1 MGTEV
6 STGYAERV
14 ALGPESF
21 ESAFRD
27 GCIELRSGPQP
38 LTADAAPSGTLLA
51 RITRDGGAWT
61 AGDPANGLRFQ
72 RAGRYVTKDPAHR
85 WRLVGLAS
93 GTIGWM
99 RLLPNAPDPGTTSF
113 TALRVD
119 GTVGLVDSTGDVQ
132 FWLPSLSVSSSTEI
146 EITQF
151 WYAVPPLGE

>member
-6 STGYAERV
+6 STGYAARV

-21 ESAFRD
+21 DSVFRD

-38 LTADAAPSGTLLA
+38 LSADAAVSGVLLA

-61 AGDPANGLRFQ
+61 AGDPTNGLRFQ
-72 RAGRYVTKDPAHR
+72 RAGRYVAKDPAHR
-85 WRLVGLAS
+85 WRLVGVAA
-93 GTIGWM
+93 GTVGWM
-99 RLLPNAPDPGTTSF
+99 RLLPNPPDPGTTSY
-113 TALRVD
+113 TAPRVD
-119 GTVGLVDSTGDVQ
+119 GTVGLVDSLGDVQ
-132 FWLPSLSVSSSTEI
+132 FWLPTLSISSGTEI